1 MKCLRCVVLARGGEE
16 WCFER
21 RVLTF
26 DCCIFARATLRHP
39 STPRQHGPIYCI
51 WESKEGAT
59 LDEMQT
65 FIDGKDGPGMGM
77 MINTCRAINLQMA
90 GSPPTAPFFKKK

>member
-1 MKCLRCVVLARGGEE
+1 MLTRLLYLCAR
-16 WCFER
+16 
-21 RVLTF
+21 
-26 DCCIFARATLRHP
+26 DAP
-39 STPRQHGPIYCI
+39 SPLTPRQHGPIYCI

-90 GSPPTAPFFKKK
+90 GGPPTAPFFKK